1 MKWIKKLDRPLC
13 LVGRKVSKKTIH
25 LNITIDYRDYLRVG
39 EAAKLLG
46 VHPQSLRN
54 WDNAGKLK
62 AYRHS
67 ISNYRLYKLID
78 INKLLEE
85 IKK

>member
-1 MKWIKKLDRPLC
+1 MR
-13 LVGRKVSKKTIH
+13 
-25 LNITIDYRDYLRVG
+25 LNVAIDYRDYLRVG

-54 WDNAGKLK
+54 WDKAGKLK

-78 INKLLEE
+78 INKLLNG